1 MTHDASGEY
10 LKNAVMTATPEQL
23 QLMLYDGAIRFAR
36 QAKDALAR
44 RDLETSCDK
53 LLRAQRIIAEMQNG
67 LRHDVN
73 PTLCSQMAGLY
84 GFIHDRLVH
93 ANMKQSPEAI
103 DEALTI
109 LEHQRETWVMLLEK
123 LKSEQAESSAD
134 GEQHQPSAGPKQQPS
149 APKPQAPAAE
159 NTVGGCLSVEG

>member
-36 QAKDALAR
+36 QAKDALAK
-44 RDLETSCDK
+44 RDLEKSCEK
-53 LLRAQRIIAEMQNG
+53 LLKAQRIIAEMQNG

-73 PTLCSQMAGLY
+73 PTLCAQMAGVY

-93 ANMKQSPEAI
+93 ANMKQNSAAI
-103 DEALTI
+103 DEALTV
-109 LEHQRETWVMLLEK
+109 LEHQRETWVMLLDK
-123 LKSEQAESSAD
+123 LKSEAASPGSA
-134 GEQHQPSAGPKQQPS
+134 A
-149 APKPQAPAAE
+149 AQAPPSVQSQDRPQRQKPDVE
-159 NTVGGCLSVEG
+159 SRVGGCLSVEG